1 MNKEIKQLLRF
12 GITKGLLSEEDE
24 IYCRNLLLDVLS
36 LHEYEDEE
44 IEDLQVDSPQP
55 ILDKMLEYAIKQNII
70 KDTQDSKD
78 QYDTRIMNALMPR
91 PKDVI
96 DTFWNAYQKHPI
108 EATDYYYNLSTASN
122 YVRLDRIKKD
132 KKWITSTKYGD
143 IDITINLSKPEKDP
157 RDIASAKLLP
167 PAKYPKCLL
176 CKENEGYA
184 GTASHPAR
192 HNHRIIPITLNK
204 TSYYLQYSPYSYY
217 PQHCIVFN
225 HEHIPMTIDKD
236 TFISL
241 LDFVEQFP
249 HYFIGSNADLPIVGG
264 SILSHDHFQGGRY
277 TFAMADASML
287 DAFVSTAYPSITY
300 GRVHWPLSVL
310 RLRSHKKAD
319 LISFANDIL
328 QKWRNYSDPS
338 LDIYA
343 YTKDMPHNTITPIA
357 RMRDGVFELDLALR
371 NNRTNETYPYG
382 IFHPHENLHHI
393 KKENIGLIEVMGLA
407 VLPSRLLHEL
417 ESIEHCILQDI
428 ALPDALSSHKP
439 WFQHLRTAYRNLSA
453 QELHIKIKD
462 EVGHIFEQVL
472 EDAGVYKQ
480 DAKGQK
486 GFLRFIKTL
495 EVIS

>member
-12 GITKGLLSEEDE
+12 GITKGLLSEADE
-24 IYCRNLLLDVLS
+24 IYCRNQLLAILS
-36 LHEYEDEE
+36 LHEYQDEE
-44 IEDLQVDSPQP
+44 AEELLVDSPQP
-55 ILDKMLEYAIKQNII
+55 ILDKMLAYAIKQGIVQ
-70 KDTQDSKD
+70 DTQDSKD
-78 QYDTRIMNALMPR
+78 HFDTRIMNALMPR
-91 PKDVI
+91 PKHVI
-96 DTFWNAYQKHPI
+96 DTFWQAYKEHPTK
-108 EATDYYYNLSTASN
+108 ATDYYYNLSTSSN
-122 YVRLDRIKKD
+122 YIRLDRIKKD
-132 KKWITSTKYGD
+132 KKWITTTKYGD

-157 RDIASAKLLP
+157 RDIAKAKLLP

-192 HNHRIIPITLNK
+192 QNHRIIPMTLNK
-204 TSYYLQYSPYSYY
+204 TLYYLQYSPYSYY

-225 HEHIPMTIDKD
+225 HAHIPMTIHKG
-236 TFISL
+236 TLISL

-277 TFAMADASML
+277 TFAMANATML
-287 DAFVSTAYPSITY
+287 DERVSTTYPSITY
-300 GRVHWPLSVL
+300 GNIHWPLSVI
-310 RLRSHKKAD
+310 RLRSHKKAE
-319 LISFANDIL
+319 IVSFANDIL
-328 QKWRNYSDPS
+328 QKWKNYSDPS

-343 YTKDMPHNTITPIA
+343 YSNDTAHNTITPIA
-357 RMRDGVFELDLALR
+357 RMRDGLFELDLALR

-407 VLPSRLLHEL
+407 VLPSRLLQEL
-417 ESIEHCILQDI
+417 DCIQNCILQDC
-428 ALPDALSSHKP
+428 ALPSALSAHEP
-439 WFQHLRTAYRNLSA
+439 WFQHLRTTYKNLSA
-453 QELHIKIKD
+453 PDLQIKIRD

-472 EDAGVYKQ
+472 EDAGVFKQ
-480 DAKGQK
+480 DEQGQK
-486 GFLRFIKTL
+486 GFLRFMNTL